1 MVLTYYMSECNR
13 LVLATGNVDEALVG
27 YLTKYDCSSADIN
40 PIGSISKND
49 LKSFVRF
56 CKSIIPNSKTILEKI
71 LTAIPS
77 AELTGQEQ
85 KDEDDLGLTY
95 DELSLFGKLRR
106 GQYGDYGPY
115 GMFSKIWDDRSA
127 DYVQEVFSRYQTD
140 SSQFE
145 IDPKQLADKVKR
157 FFTLYSRNRHK
168 QTILTPALHTETYS
182 PDDNRFD
189 HRQFLFNTKW
199 PWQFEQIDKLVQAI
213 LSKEVD

>member
-49 LKSFVRF
+49 LKRFVGF
-56 CKSIIPNSKTILEKI
+56 CKSIIPQSKDVLERI
-71 LTAIPS
+71 MVAIPS

-95 DELSLFGKLRR
+95 DELSLFGKIRR
-106 GQYGDYGPY
+106 GQYGTYGPY
-115 GMFSKIWDDRSA
+115 GMFTKIWDDRHV
-127 DYVQEVFSRYQTD
+127 DYVQEVFSRYKCNS
-140 SSQFE
+140 SSQYE
-145 IDPKQLADKVKR
+145 IDPNLLAIKVKR

-199 PWQFEQIDKLVQAI
+199 PWQFAQIDKLVQSI
-213 LSKEVD
+213 VNK